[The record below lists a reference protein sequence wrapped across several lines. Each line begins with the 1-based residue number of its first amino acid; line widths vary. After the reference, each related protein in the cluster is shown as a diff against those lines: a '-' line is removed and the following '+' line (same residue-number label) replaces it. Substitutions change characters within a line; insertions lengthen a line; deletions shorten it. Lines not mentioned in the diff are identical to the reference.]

1 MDSCHFKSIELMS
14 TNRQILVF
22 HRFNTL
28 KLLNSLLF
36 KALTLGLLVL
46 AIGMTSVFTLTET
59 DVLSPLTNPSI
70 ISELNSNDV
79 DSEIITIQSP
89 PLMISDNFAQI
100 AGENSYNPPTCILP
114 SSISVQI
121 PDRVKV
127 GETFD
132 VIATPSFELTQQQL
146 DDYNESYRTE
156 FDNARELWDAVCD
169 VEGWA
174 SYDIIHPATYEPS
187 GDNVSYIGD
196 TLRNLYFPP
205 YEIHFTHFGEL
216 SFDSGPAS
224 FQMTINEPII
234 YLASDLNDRENMDYL
249 KYDHGYFKVIAGTT
263 SVHRTVDPVIIYTTI
278 NDGIVTLSELDPN
291 TSRTIVR
298 WNEVDPNDQLIPY
311 LEPNRHPSL
320 PHITTFPTI
329 TNDTDDG
336 LSLPQTSKQSSSTQ
350 SRVHGTVTF
359 VNSDDNSVPVNGV
372 KICVLDADSEQRLIS
387 FTTLTADQISYNS
400 TAP

>member
-1 MDSCHFKSIELMS
+1 MNNSI
-14 TNRQILVF
+14 I
-22 HRFNTL
+22 
-28 KLLNSLLF
+28 
-36 KALTLGLLVL
+36 LGLLVL
-46 AIGMTSVFTLTET
+46 VIGMTSVFTLTET

-70 ISELNSNDV
+70 ISELTTNDV

-100 AGENSYNPPTCILP
+100 AGENSYNPPRCILP

-169 VEGWA
+169 VEGW
-174 SYDIIHPATYEPS
+174 DIYPILYPANYEPS
-187 GDNVSYIGD
+187 GDDVSYHGNI
-196 TLRNLYFPP
+196 LRNLYFPA
-205 YEIHFTHFGEL
+205 YEIHISHLDGL
-216 SFDSGPAS
+216 SFDSGPTS

-249 KYDHGYFKVIAGTT
+249 KYDHGYFKFDAITT
-263 SVHRTVDPVIIYTTI
+263 SIGRTVDSVIIYTTI

-336 LSLPQTSKQSSSTQ
+336 LSLP
-350 SRVHGTVTF
+350 
-359 VNSDDNSVPVNGV
+359 
-372 KICVLDADSEQRLIS
+372 
-387 FTTLTADQISYNS
+387 
-400 TAP
+400 